1 MYEYKVISGNI
12 SVNRSKN
19 ETIEGVIENLL
30 NKMQAEGWEFY
41 SQGTTSEIVSP
52 GCLGTL
58 FGREATI
65 HYHQTFI
72 FRKKKQEGK

>member
-12 SVNRSKN
+12 SVNHSKN
-19 ETIEGVIENLL
+19 ETVESVVENLL

-41 SQGTTSEIVSP
+41 SQGTTSETVSP

-58 FGREATI
+58 LGHSAQVLQ
-65 HYHQTFI
+65 HQTFI
-72 FRKKKQEGK
+72 FRKKKDNK